1 MLSTDD
7 TLAQRFNK
15 AFNEFVK
22 DLVSFKVTSLSNVYN
37 DVQSAEL
44 LLVDPKTTGLDIKR
58 LPKDCAYAWF
68 TESQN
73 SKKDSMFYVYL
84 YQNVFEICKCLMKV
98 IENYRHQLV
107 FKSDF
112 FQNSKVVS
120 FMSCGGKTGAST
132 VAEGLAYN
140 KSQSDLSVMY
150 VVLSVFGKADLL
162 EKRADSIT
170 YLEDIHNLSTDSNPE
185 RLKLINGFKEISTAL
200 SFKPSTLS
208 ELVKKAKVQEYDYI
222 VIDTDFNYVTLIPE
236 VLKLS
241 NDVVLVTDGSSN
253 SIADLEKAHEYVF
266 NTDFQYD
273 KKIKVIHNRY
283 TESYRSDSLVYNEK
297 LSTTI
302 DELSKN
308 FTLAEVFN
316 AMSTINL

>member
-1 MLSTDD
+1 
-7 TLAQRFNK
+7 
-15 AFNEFVK
+15 
-22 DLVSFKVTSLSNVYN
+22 
-37 DVQSAEL
+37 
-44 LLVDPKTTGLDIKR
+44 
-58 LPKDCAYAWF
+58 
-68 TESQN
+68 
-73 SKKDSMFYVYL
+73 
-84 YQNVFEICKCLMKV
+84 
-98 IENYRHQLV
+98 
-107 FKSDF
+107 
-112 FQNSKVVS
+112 
-120 FMSCGGKTGAST
+120 MSCGGKTGAST

-170 YLEDIHNLSTDSNPE
+170 YLEDIHSLSTDSNPE